1 MTRPNVKLTKK
12 QLVLLVIIAVGL
24 LVFGI
29 LTAVS
34 GAVYSEPDCQ
44 PDLCSICHH
53 HMAVWSA
60 VFRDAVPVYRCHV
73 EAVPASGATGFHGKS
88 R

>member
-34 GAVYSEPDCQ
+34 GAVGRNTENAV
-44 PDLCSICHH
+44 LCKVLGSGWQIFDGEC
-53 HMAVWSA
+53 
-60 VFRDAVPVYRCHV
+60 
-73 EAVPASGATGFHGKS
+73 VPA
-88 R
+88 